1 MRVREVMSGAVLSV
15 TPETPVAETRRLM
28 QRERIRHVL
37 VLDGGR
43 LAGIVSDRDIR
54 LTLPSP
60 ATTLSVW
67 EMNDLLMKLTAA
79 EIMTSP
85 VTTIAPD
92 REVHEAAQL
101 MIDHKIGALP
111 VLEGGRLVGI
121 VTETDLLRALVLLRA
136 RALPVGTARA

>member
-43 LAGIVSDRDIR
+43 LAGIVTDRDIR

-85 VTTIAPD
+85 VITIAPD

-136 RALPVGTARA
+136 RALPVGAARA